1 LGASGGVTHR
11 SDTGQMENIM
21 NKKLITLVSVAV
33 ITAIFLLWAIGRL
46 MPVDQSHSFI
56 SGTIEVLATLLAAPV
71 RLYALFVYGDHGSW
85 SLPVLIL
92 LLAMSG
98 LMWGVIVERTV
109 WILSKRNTAP

>member
-1 LGASGGVTHR
+1 
-11 SDTGQMENIM
+11 M

-33 ITAIFLLWAIGRL
+33 ISAIFLLWAIRRL
-46 MPVDQSHSFI
+46 MPGDQSHSFI

-98 LMWGVIVERTV
+98 LMWGVIVERAV
-109 WILSKRNTAP
+109 WILSMRNRAAA